1 MTSPG
6 IPNEFSLSTT
16 CFGARLGKLEDQAF
30 HAVAMGF
37 RKMELGLVDAPPVL
51 NGFEDARRETGVEI
65 TSLVA
70 GCLKPKG
77 ENGACAQLSSCNEDE
92 REQAVTSVRRHV
104 QLAQRLGAKVV
115 IIRGSE
121 IADSKLNH
129 EADLLAARLTREE
142 PSDALRELVRGF
154 VQRMNKKAAKPAENL
169 CRSLHRLM
177 SDFPDV
183 KFAVEPGFAIDDL
196 LSYVVMGWV
205 LSDLAPK
212 GLGYWHDM
220 GRIQWRVR
228 AGLPGQGEWLDSYVP
243 HLIGIHLQDA
253 GEDEIEMPP
262 GRGEIDFK
270 LIGEYLPKA
279 ALRVLEIDPRHGR
292 AEILNSVQ
300 FLQSL
305 GI

>member
-16 CFGARLGKLEDQAF
+16 CFGARLSKLEDQAF

-65 TSLVA
+65 TSIVA
-70 GCLKPKG
+70 GCLKPRG
-77 ENGACAQLSSCNEDE
+77 DTNGASQLSSCNEDA
-92 REQAVTSVRRHV
+92 REQALTSVRRHV
-104 QLAQRLGAKVV
+104 QLAQRLGAKVI
-115 IIRGSE
+115 IIRGSQ
-121 IADSKLNH
+121 IPDPKLNQ
-129 EADLLAARLTREE
+129 EADQLAARLAREE
-142 PSDALRELVRGF
+142 PSDELRENVRSF
-154 VQRMNKKAAKPAENL
+154 VGRMNKKAVKPAENL

-177 SDFPDV
+177 SDFPDM
-183 KFAVEPGFAIDDL
+183 KFAIEPGFAIDDL
-196 LSYVVMGWV
+196 LSFVVMGWV
-205 LSDLAPK
+205 LGDLAPK
-212 GLGYWHDM
+212 GLAYWHDM
-220 GRIQWRVR
+220 GRVQWRVR
-228 AGLPGQGEWLDSYVP
+228 AGLPGQGEWLDGFVS
-243 HLIGIHLQDA
+243 HMIGIHLQDA
-253 GEDEIEMPP
+253 GEEEIEMPP

-270 LIGEYLPKA
+270 LVSEYLPRN

-300 FLQSL
+300 FLLSL